1 MGESVSASARLPA
14 TGLVPELGPAL
25 GQLCDR
31 ARPVEGRWV
40 RLDDIRLE
48 LATRVFELA
57 GAARAF
63 AGADDRPAAVSSLN
77 RQAWLVEWERAVS
90 EATERIARAVN
101 ARFDSAARE
110 ARVPKG
116 RRAELL
122 LVDSDRHAISGR
134 LGAGSLPFIRALD
147 LLEQVVPRAS
157 APGARGESAVRE
169 WQEAI
174 LAAARRLESAWL
186 ALEAAA
192 IREESLWFPEIERVR
207 TWRRPSW
214 PLWTVTAVLLAAAT
228 YLGLVFGGYLPVL
241 GPLLP
246 VAEAVWR
253 RL

>member
-1 MGESVSASARLPA
+1 MSASARPA

-25 GQLCDR
+25 GQVCDR
-31 ARPVEGRWV
+31 ARPPRGRWV

-48 LATRVFELA
+48 LATRLFELA

-77 RQAWLVEWERAVS
+77 RQAWLGEWERTVS
-90 EATERIARAVN
+90 RASERIVRAVD

-110 ARVPKG
+110 ARFPKP

-122 LVDSDRHAISGR
+122 LADPDRHAISGR
-134 LGAGSLPFIRALD
+134 LGAGSLPFLHALD
-147 LLEQVVPRAS
+147 QLEQIVPRAS
-157 APGARGESAVRE
+157 APGTRGDSAVAE

-186 ALEAAA
+186 ALEAAV
-192 IREESLWFPEIERVR
+192 IQEESLWAPEIERVR
-207 TWRRPSW
+207 AWHRPIW
-214 PLWTVTAVLLAAAT
+214 PLWALTGVVLAVAT
-228 YLGLVFGGYLPVL
+228 YLGLVFGGYLPVP

-246 VAEAVWR
+246 LAKAVWS